1 MGSAR
6 SKGTLK
12 KWFEEKGFG
21 FISPDKGSKDL
32 FIHVSAF
39 DRDIPRRPKVG
50 DIIFYHVHTDKN
62 GKTKAVDA
70 AIEGAEP
77 IVRIKSPKP
86 KQYYKKRGRNNGW
99 RFLVICTVLVIGL
112 ASTIYNRFQSTGG
125 QVLPSA
131 SQISNIFKKS
141 QNTEKS
147 ASIYSC
153 RGKTRCN
160 QMTSCEEATF
170 YIRNCPG
177 TKMDGDRDG
186 IPCESQFCN

>member
-6 SKGTLK
+6 AKGTLK

-21 FISPDKGSKDL
+21 FISPDKGSKDV
-32 FIHVSAF
+32 FVHVSAF
-39 DRDIPRRPKVG
+39 DRNIPRRPKVG

-70 AIEGAEP
+70 AIEGAAP
-77 IVRIKSPKP
+77 VVKKNTTRQKP
-86 KQYYKKRGRNNGW
+86 YYKKRRRNHGW
-99 RFLVICTVLVIGL
+99 RFLVICTVLMIGL
-112 ASTIYNRFQSTGG
+112 GSTIYKRFQSTGG

-131 SQISNIFKKS
+131 SQVTNIFKRS
-141 QNTEKS
+141 QSTEKS
-147 ASIYSC
+147 TSRYTC
-153 RGKTRCN
+153 RGKIHCS
-160 QMTSCEEATF
+160 QMTSCAEAEF

-186 IPCESQFCN
+186 VPCEKQWCN